1 MRFSDGAELRE
12 HWDGK
17 AAWRGYRVVRDAPLT
32 AVQIDRSRKLM
43 VDVQPQNNGRT
54 TTADARFTA
63 DWGGWLGALASPV
76 IVMIDACQSGGFLS
90 MAGGGRTIITSAAQS
105 EVAYFTGQGLLSWSS
120 YFWNA
125 ALNGDSIGEVGEVR
139 EELQRLRP
147 GEQRERRLDQFQPGD
162 RHQVASRS
170 CAELKLHPGK

>member
-1 MRFSDGAELRE
+1 MRVQITNPGWRRGGREQRGGVRWVDLKRHGGVKSARAGSLRYASTALIEGPAWDHLPAEVVLRFSDGAELRE

-63 DWGGWLGALASPV
+63 DWGGWLGALA
-76 IVMIDACQSGGFLS
+76 QWL
-90 MAGGGRTIITSAAQS
+90 
-105 EVAYFTGQGLLSWSS
+105 
-120 YFWNA
+120 
-125 ALNGDSIGEVGEVR
+125 
-139 EELQRLRP
+139 
-147 GEQRERRLDQFQPGD
+147 
-162 RHQVASRS
+162 
-170 CAELKLHPGK
+170 AEGVSLWL